1 MSITIIQASLDNPG
15 DAAAVVSLLD
25 TYASEVAGGGR
36 PLSEYTRQNLIERL
50 QQRPDTLVILAFDAA
65 IPVGLVIGFEGF
77 STFMC
82 QPLLNIHDVVVLESY
97 RGRGITQNM
106 FARLEQIAQQR
117 GCCKL
122 TLEVLSNNLA
132 AQSAYRK
139 AGFAAY
145 ELDPAMGQALFWEK
159 KL

>member
-1 MSITIIQASLDNPG
+1 MSIDIIQADLASEHHAN
-15 DAAAVVSLLD
+15 AVLALLNS
-25 TYASEVAGGGR
+25 YASEVAGGGQ
-36 PLSEYTRQNLIERL
+36 PLSEYTRQNLIRRL
-50 QQRPDTLVILAFDAA
+50 QKRPDTLVILAFDAA

-82 QPLLNIHDVVVLESY
+82 QPLLNIHDVVVLERY
-97 RGRGITQNM
+97 RGRGITQKM
-106 FARLEQIAQQR
+106 FARAEYIAQQR

-122 TLEVLSNNLA
+122 TLEVLSNNLP